1 MFFKKKMHV
10 EYSQNHCARVRGLDT
25 KFIYLINKR
34 SIDEWRITD
43 DSRGLPNKK
52 CTPSEL
58 LPPIDRH
65 MDGFTPLYISSHF

>member
-1 MFFKKKMHV
+1 MAGTSAEVPIPPDHEV
-10 EYSQNHCARVRGLDT
+10 
-25 KFIYLINKR
+25 R

-58 LPPIDRH
+58 LPPIDTINTSVGERYQTIVS
-65 MDGFTPLYISSHF
+65 GFE